1 MVLLIQMDQIILSE
15 RQMTNNV
22 MMEIYK
28 MEIVVHQTVEKNIVV
43 MGIVIVIEK
52 MIISIHWLIMN
63 NVISVQIMV
72 YWVDFVLVPVHYQQM
87 NVSSV
92 MKPVM
97 VV

>member
-1 MVLLIQMDQIILSE
+1 MVLSIQMDQIILSE

-52 MIISIHWLIMN
+52 MIISIH
-63 NVISVQIMV
+63 
-72 YWVDFVLVPVHYQQM
+72 
-87 NVSSV
+87 
-92 MKPVM
+92 
-97 VV
+97 